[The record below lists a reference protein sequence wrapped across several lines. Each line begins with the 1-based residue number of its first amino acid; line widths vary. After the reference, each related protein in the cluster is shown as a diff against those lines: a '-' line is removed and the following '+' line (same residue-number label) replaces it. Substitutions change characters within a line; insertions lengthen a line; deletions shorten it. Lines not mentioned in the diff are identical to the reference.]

1 MDYNRILSE
10 IQQEVK
16 PLIGK
21 GKVADYIPALAR
33 IHPNQFGMA
42 VTTLAGDEF
51 TTGDVQ
57 TRFSIQSISK
67 VFTLTQAF
75 AIEGTKIWGR
85 VGREPS
91 GNPFNSLIQL
101 EHEHGFPRNPFI
113 NAGALVITDILLNRL
128 KKPYNEVLQ
137 FIRMLAEN
145 DSLEYDEEIAQSE
158 RQHGFRNAA
167 LVNFL
172 KSHENIRGDVEE
184 VLDLYFHHCSIK
196 MNALE
201 LAHSF
206 LFLANHGVLPGKK
219 KQLLTKSQAKRLNA
233 LMLTCGTY
241 DEAGDFAF
249 RVGLPGKSGVGG
261 GMVAIIPGK
270 LSVAVWSPALNE
282 KGNSLAGLK
291 ALELFT
297 TKTGISVF

>member
-1 MDYNRILSE
+1 
-10 IQQEVK
+10 
-16 PLIGK
+16 
-21 GKVADYIPALAR
+21 
-33 IHPNQFGMA
+33 
-42 VTTLAGDEF
+42 
-51 TTGDVQ
+51 
-57 TRFSIQSISK
+57 
-67 VFTLTQAF
+67 
-75 AIEGTKIWGR
+75 
-85 VGREPS
+85 
-91 GNPFNSLIQL
+91 
-101 EHEHGFPRNPFI
+101 
-113 NAGALVITDILLNRL
+113 
-128 KKPYNEVLQ
+128 
-137 FIRMLAEN
+137 
-145 DSLEYDEEIAQSE
+145 LEYDEEIAQSE

-206 LFLANHGVLPGKK
+206 LFLANHGMLPGKK